1 MLDVFNIP
9 NNQDNVS
16 IFYANGSAWQTWR
29 KPRNCSYVWMMCI
42 GGGGGGA
49 GVVYAGNT
57 SGTTITSAGTCG
69 GGAGAVTR
77 ALYNASLIP
86 DLVYVQVGLG
96 GAGGIPNANTT
107 LVNGG
112 SGTRSFIS
120 SAPITSVTNV
130 FCCSG
135 SVGAGGGQYAAGGA
149 GETVATT
156 GVAGIISMATWS
168 STVGQAGAL
177 GGSSAGANITP
188 LTSQI
193 TSGGA
198 GGGGLNLS
206 VPTSGGSITT
216 TSISSQILGSAGNP
230 SVIAS
235 CGTTSFKPFFSLGG
249 AGGGGGFFANI
260 AGGGNGG
267 IGSGGGGS
275 GILQNGGSS
284 FIGTTGGN
292 GGDGIVFI
300 ITI

>member
-49 GVVYAGNT
+49 GVIYTNNL
-57 SGTTITSAGTCG
+57 SGTTVNTAGTCG
-69 GGAGAVTR
+69 GGSGAVTR

-86 DLVYVQVGLG
+86 DLIYVQVGLG
-96 GAGGIPNANTT
+96 GAGGAAAGTTT
-107 LVNGG
+107 LVNGA

-120 SAPITSVTNV
+120 SAPITSVQNV

-135 SVGAGGGQYAAGGA
+135 TVGAGGGQYAAGGA

-177 GGSSAGANITP
+177 AGASITP

-198 GGGGLNLS
+198 GGGGLNSS
-206 VPTSGGSITT
+206 VPISGGSINA

-230 SVIAS
+230 SVIAG

-249 AGGGGGFFANI
+249 AGGGGGFFTNI
-260 AGGGNGG
+260 VGGGNGG

-275 GILQNGGSS
+275 GVLQNGGSS
-284 FIGTTGGN
+284 FTGTTGGN

-300 ITI
+300 IAI